1 MGQSSREVRIIGPLR
16 DAGCLNKEKQ
26 LFFSNFVVMS
36 GNTLYLFYFVCV
48 FSVVVVN

>member
-16 DAGCLNKEKQ
+16 DAGCLNRETA
-26 LFFSNFVVMS
+26 FFCNFVVIS
-36 GNTLYLFYFVCV
+36 ENTSYLFHFVCV